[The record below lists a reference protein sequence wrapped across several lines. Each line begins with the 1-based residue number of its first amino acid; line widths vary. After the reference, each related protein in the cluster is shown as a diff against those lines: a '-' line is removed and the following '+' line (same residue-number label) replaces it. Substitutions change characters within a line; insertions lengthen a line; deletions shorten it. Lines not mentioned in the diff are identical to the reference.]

1 MQLEIGVGQA
11 GMHSPQWH
19 RTEKG
24 MTDVSSPNL
33 FFIALEYV
41 MPCKMTSGDCEL
53 WILCVLNYK
62 LRNTNRQTHHCP
74 HAQVRVHTNTC
85 AHNSPDTS
93 ITVVC
98 ALKQVISSVLLLS
111 AKLR

>member
-1 MQLEIGVGQA
+1 MQLEIGVGQT
-11 GMHSPQWH
+11 GTHSPQWH

-24 MTDVSSPNL
+24 VTDVRSPNL

-41 MPCKMTSGDCEL
+41 MPSKMTSGGCEL
-53 WILCVLNYK
+53 WILCVLNY
-62 LRNTNRQTHHCP
+62 TTVCP

-93 ITVVC
+93 IRVVC
-98 ALKQVISSVLLLS
+98 ALKEVIPELS
-111 AKLR
+111 FFQQN